1 MSFPA
6 DFAAILERERSPQ
19 KLPGPLTVNHLC
31 TVAADVIL
39 LQNSP
44 TDFLSPVL
52 QYTYFLSSRRLVRT
66 RKDSSSGSS
75 SSSSSSF
82 LPAASQVLRSS
93 IIHIEIHHRLSRR
106 QFSLF
111 EIWRLD
117 FVFLTVDCS
126 TSSST
131 QVKTLTMRPSP
142 TSAFSAHTFTNTARR
157 NTILAW
163 LLFSFGA
170 FSSNAFV
177 SRPSSQLKN
186 GHTSLCD
193 TEDPNNEVSPRLRVS
208 SSSTAMEQ
216 KKNKDPL
223 PDYGKTPVEVDK
235 IHLEERSPKS
245 KAWRRHDL
253 FGSSIVNQTL
263 ADLEIDLDFQDTQKR
278 INTIG
283 LEGMSK
289 EERTKR
295 RRALNNLGIP
305 PFAKFLRQQ
314 QQTMPKRK
322 SPKVLQINIGLYCN
336 QACGHCHVESSPL
349 RTEEAMTAD
358 TAARCLELLK
368 NTPSITTLDIT
379 GGAPELNP
387 HFRFLVRMA
396 RSLRPDLEIIDRCNL
411 TVLQEPGQE
420 DLVEFLKENR
430 VHVIASLP
438 CYSAENVDTQRGS
451 GVFERSI
458 SALIAL
464 NDAGYSKDPSLQL
477 DLVYNPLGAFL
488 PPPQGKLETQYK
500 HQLMDNF
507 GILFDQLFT
516 ITNMPI
522 KRFADFL
529 HRRGELEEY
538 MELLVRNFN
547 SDTVPQ
553 LMCLDTVSIGWDG
566 RVSCGRPCGVSYVWQ
581 TSNFEKSSPP
591 RYTTVISISN

>member
-1 MSFPA
+1 MVLVMLITLSFTA
-6 DFAAILERERSPQ
+6 LFSDA
-19 KLPGPLTVNHLC
+19 
-31 TVAADVIL
+31 L
-39 LQNSP
+39 LSCR
-44 TDFLSPVL
+44 
-52 QYTYFLSSRRLVRT
+52 SSRAKYANMRL
-66 RKDSSSGSS
+66 
-75 SSSSSSF
+75 F
-82 LPAASQVLRSS
+82 
-93 IIHIEIHHRLSRR
+93 
-106 QFSLF
+106 
-111 EIWRLD
+111 
-117 FVFLTVDCS
+117 
-126 TSSST
+126 
-131 QVKTLTMRPSP
+131 
-142 TSAFSAHTFTNTARR
+142 
-157 NTILAW
+157 
-163 LLFSFGA
+163 
-170 FSSNAFV
+170 
-177 SRPSSQLKN
+177 
-186 GHTSLCD
+186 D
-193 TEDPNNEVSPRLRVS
+193 TEDPQDAVAPVRPT
-208 SSSTAMEQ
+208 TAATTT
-216 KKNKDPL
+216 DPKQQRSL

-235 IHLEERSPKS
+235 IRLEERSRAS
-245 KAWRRHDL
+245 EAWRRHDL

-263 ADLEIDLDFQDTQKR
+263 EDLKIDVDFQATLKR
-278 INTIG
+278 IDTIG

-314 QQTMPKRK
+314 KQSMPRRK
-322 SPKVLQINIGLYCN
+322 VPTVLQINIGLYCN

-349 RTEEAMTAD
+349 RTEEAMTAA
-358 TAARCLELLK
+358 TAAQCLELLK

-387 HFRFLVRMA
+387 HFRYLVRMA

-420 DLVEFLKENR
+420 DLVKFLKENK

-438 CYSAENVDTQRGS
+438 CYSAENVDTQRGN

-458 SALIAL
+458 AALIAL
-464 NDAGYSKDPSLQL
+464 NDAGYSKDPSLKL

-500 HQLMDNF
+500 ERLAENF

-547 SDTVPQ
+547 PDTVPQ
-553 LMCLDTVSIGWDG
+553 LMCLDTVSVGWDG
-566 RVSCGRPCGVSYVWQ
+566 RVSFPLDRRISVS
-581 TSNFEKSSPP
+581 S
-591 RYTTVISISN
+591 R